1 MKRISDQSVKI
12 ADERREVRSKG
23 DDNEY
28 RILIASFQRRARQ
41 NKEQSLNAGRLNKV
55 I

>member
-1 MKRISDQSVKI
+1 MQWISDKSVKI

-23 DDNEY
+23 DENEY

-41 NKEQSLNAGRLNKV
+41 DTEQSINAGNKA